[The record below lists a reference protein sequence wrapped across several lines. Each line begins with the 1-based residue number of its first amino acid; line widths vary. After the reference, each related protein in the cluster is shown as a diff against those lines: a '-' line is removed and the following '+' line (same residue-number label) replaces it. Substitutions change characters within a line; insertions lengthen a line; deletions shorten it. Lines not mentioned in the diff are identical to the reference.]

1 MKKWILLAAALSV
14 ATACE
19 DSRDVTGVS
28 NSNENGTVV
37 GAVYTMNNAAS
48 ANYVIR
54 FARTSTGALV
64 RVDSIATGGKGTGP
78 DPQFAINPLESQD
91 ALILSDDGRYLYAI
105 SAGSNEITAFRV
117 NGNRSLS
124 LINRVGSF
132 GLFPVSLAQHGDVL
146 YVVNARGGGNIAG
159 FRISS
164 AGVLSALPIVT
175 RPLNGDID
183 PGPASI
189 RISPDRRTLVV
200 TLKSANGLMLYPLS
214 STGIPGSSGVAGVQS
229 LFRVPGN
236 TPFGAD
242 FDAAGHYIVAEGNIS
257 PGRNAVLA
265 GSTVSSLTL
274 FANVATNT
282 PANVGSVISASVH
295 SNQTSGCCVQITADG
310 KYVYTANTA
319 SGSVSGFSI
328 GADGVLTLLT
338 PTGQTG
344 VTGPNTSPLEMA
356 FAGGFLYVL
365 TPGDGGIHTFTVN
378 ADGTLTAVTA
388 GGITGVFQASVTGLA
403 AI

>member
-1 MKKWILLAAALSV
+1 MRKWILFVAVLTV

-19 DSRDVTGVS
+19 DSRDATGVG

-37 GAVYTMNNAAS
+37 GAAYTMNNAAS

-54 FARTSTGALV
+54 FARMSTGALV
-64 RVDSIATGGKGTGP
+64 RVDSIATGGNGTGP

-91 ALILSDDGRYLYAI
+91 ALILSDDARYLYAI
-105 SAGSNEITAFRV
+105 STGSNEITAFRV
-117 NGNRSLS
+117 NGNRSLTR
-124 LINRVGSF
+124 INKVSSF

-175 RPLNGDID
+175 RPLNGDVA
-183 PGPASI
+183 PGPGSI

-200 TLKSANGLMLYPLS
+200 TMRAANGLLLYPLS
-214 STGIPGSSGVAGVQS
+214 STGIAGSSGVAGIHS
-229 LFRVPGN
+229 LFVVPGK

-242 FDAAGHYIVAEGNIS
+242 FDAAGHYIVAEGNIN
-257 PGRNAVLA
+257 PGRNAVLD
-265 GSTVSSLTL
+265 GSTVSSLLLAAT
-274 FANVATNT
+274 VATNT
-282 PANVGSVISASVH
+282 PANVGSVITSVR
-295 SNQTSGCCVQITADG
+295 SNQTGGCCVQITADG
-310 KYVYTANTA
+310 KYAYIANTV
-319 SGSVSGFSI
+319 SGSVTGFSI
-328 GADGVLTLLT
+328 GADGMLTLLT
-338 PTGQTG
+338 TTGQTG

-378 ADGTLTAVTA
+378 PDGSLTALTA
-388 GGITGVFQASVTGLA
+388 AGLAGVFSASVTGLVA
-403 AI
+403 L